1 MINPIFVRTDLQK
14 LALVFKN
21 DPEAGYRFAV
31 ALNFAREAL
40 GENDRA
46 VIDELIDAIFPFTS
60 FYNACHHLYLMAI
73 KGKLKPQFDPVAL
86 AVAADPHWF
95 GRRVKPKPKSKT

>member
-1 MINPIFVRTDLQK
+1 
-14 LALVFKN
+14 
-21 DPEAGYRFAV
+21 
-31 ALNFAREAL
+31 
-40 GENDRA
+40 
-46 VIDELIDAIFPFTS
+46 
-60 FYNACHHLYLMAI
+60 MAI

>member
-1 MINPIFVRTDLQK
+1 MINPVFVKNDLQK

-21 DPEAGYRFAV
+21 DPEAGYRFAL

-46 VIDELIDAIFPFTS
+46 ILDELIDAIFPYTS
-60 FYNACHHLYLMAI
+60 FYDACHHLYLMAVR
-73 KGKLKPQFDPVAL
+73 GKLKPDFDIMKIAL
-86 AVAADPHWF
+86 AADPHWP
-95 GRRVKPKPKSKT
+95 GRRVKPKQKT